1 MRGVRLA
8 VFGAATALA
17 FLVLSFPSEVGAQ
30 DLVPVAEASHFDHLT
45 VILALLALPL
55 LAIVVTSFVKVSIVL
70 AILRSAIGVRGVPPG
85 YVIFALSFVL
95 TAFIMAPVGSE
106 VIERVSTA
114 LETGDEPARSEFE
127 QVAAAAEAGSEP
139 IRDFLSAHSD
149 DSDLQ
154 LIVSLDAERR
164 SLGTDEID
172 AGNLLILAPAFL
184 LSELKEA
191 FLIGFLLLL
200 PFLVLDLVIAN
211 ILTSLGMVMVQPSA
225 VSLPFKL
232 LLFVLVDGWALLVK
246 GLIQSYWVT

>member
-1 MRGVRLA
+1 MKPTRLA
-8 VFGAATALA
+8 GIALSVLVVFVPAI
-17 FLVLSFPSEVGAQ
+17 VWSQELSP
-30 DLVPVAEASHFDHLT
+30 VPEASHFDHVT
-45 VILALLALPL
+45 IILALLALPL

-95 TAFIMAPVGSE
+95 TAFIMAPVGSS
-106 VIERVSTA
+106 VIEEVTSAVQTV
-114 LETGDEPARSEFE
+114 EGEPLSEFE
-127 QVAAAAEAGSEP
+127 QVAAAAEAGSGP
-139 IRDFLSAHSD
+139 IRAFLTTHSD
-149 DSDLQ
+149 DGDLA
-154 LIVSLDAERR
+154 LILSLDAERR
-164 SLGTDEID
+164 TLEPTEID
-172 AGNLLILAPAFL
+172 ADSLLILAPSFL

-246 GLIQSYWVT
+246 GLVQSYWVT